1 MCSRI
6 NSQTPPPNNSLAST
20 TAPFVKGDVKQ
31 NILGASI
38 NSECADVD
46 SLKHQISNVL
56 VKTESRIQ
64 AEMEKK
70 TSPSKADN
78 TAVEPS
84 ESAHMVNL
92 VNGQYISF
100 YRPITLFYY

>member
-1 MCSRI
+1 MPIQKMCSRI
-6 NSQTPPPNNSLAST
+6 NSQTPPPTNSLAST

-70 TSPSKADN
+70 NFSK
-78 TAVEPS
+78 
-84 ESAHMVNL
+84 
-92 VNGQYISF
+92 
-100 YRPITLFYY
+100 